1 MGDAQV
7 ELAKPE
13 GSGGAA
19 KRRRRWPWITALA
32 VVGLLVALRVALP
45 TIVERGAAYGSRY
58 WLGLP
63 VRIDNADFS
72 LLDGRIVL
80 EGVGVGA
87 TPDGI
92 EPGAAALEPPTID
105 AATALLHLDR
115 IALQLSWRELMRG
128 SVHLSELTLEGPSV
142 RVLREEDGNIDPLRH
157 ARPVAPAVAEE
168 PAAVEEE
175 PSEPWPVVIDTFALH
190 TPNVLVVD
198 PPSGENL
205 LEFSLESFSL
215 DHVTAKGGDF
225 ALGGVG
231 IEGPV
236 LRVRRDLVLA
246 RPVAPGAAA
255 NTKPAVVVVLSAPG
269 EASVPATA
277 AVAPASPEVPPSVV
291 AIPASPEPS
300 PSVAA
305 IPPPVADPSVA
316 TVDPSATKAAAA
328 PTSGEA
334 VAPAASATA
343 PPPAA
348 APGYRIEKIDIA
360 RATFTWVT
368 DAGPLDVAIGLHASG
383 ITADQGERFPLDLQL
398 DIAKGHVG
406 LVGEVGILPPSYK
419 GKFSWSGLPFP
430 PLLLASLP
438 ELAAWLRSADSTGEL
453 MVEADVAGQS
463 GPPSLRLSGRTTV
476 ETLAIADPGQKEF
489 ALGFKQLEV
498 VMREVVVPLPEE
510 GKPARTTVADL
521 EVVRLLEPKIR
532 YTHPSPALNAILG
545 IPAPSTAPAAPGTGA
560 AKGNPDTAKNEA
572 TNSKVAGAKQA
583 DKGSA
588 VQPSNAAADPTATV
602 AAPPPPV
609 DVSIGLLE
617 LSAGDLE
624 VTDTTVQPSA
634 TSFVHELFATAKK
647 VHFPDPSAESIS
659 VRAILPKASAL
670 TVDGH
675 LAAGNVGEFNL
686 TLQKLDLPVFNSY
699 ALAAGASLEAGQ
711 ASLKTKVKLKG
722 AIIQVDNDLVLR
734 KLGVSMRDPSS
745 FERSFGMPIDLA
757 LALLRDPS
765 GNISL
770 KIPVR
775 VDEKGTTVS
784 MGAIIASALKQ
795 ALLGAV
801 TAPLKMLGAVFGGD
815 DEEEG
820 GGFAIAPIG
829 SVAGSADLASDASAR
844 IEGLSRLL
852 ADRPTMGLLLRGR
865 TGPQDVPLVA
875 EQMLVERVAA
885 GDGLPDLDD
894 AGFLARRRVSQAL
907 ERKGKGAPTKL
918 EGEDQVLYDRYIAS
932 MQVPAA
938 RLDALARQRAEKA
951 LALLLGKGVAAT
963 RVTVGDREAEG
974 EAAVVLSF
982 RGL

>member
-7 ELAKPE
+7 EPANPGE
-13 GSGGAA
+13 SSGPV
-19 KRRRRWPWITALA
+19 KRRRRWSWITALA
-32 VVGLLVALRVALP
+32 VVGLLVALRAALP

-63 VRIDNADFS
+63 ARIDNADFS

-92 EPGAAALEPPTID
+92 EPGAAALDPPAID

-115 IALQLSWRELMRG
+115 IALHLSWRELLRG
-128 SVHLSELTLEGPSV
+128 SVHLAELSLEGPAV

-157 ARPVAPAVAEE
+157 ARPLAPVVPEE
-168 PAAVEEE
+168 PVAVEEE
-175 PSEPWPVVIDTFALH
+175 PSEAWPVVIDTFALH
-190 TPNVLVVD
+190 TPNVLIVD

-215 DHVTAKGGDF
+215 DHITAKGGDF

-246 RPVAPGAAA
+246 KPAAPGAPANAA
-255 NTKPAVVVVLSAPG
+255 A
-269 EASVPATA
+269 
-277 AVAPASPEVPPSVV
+277 APASPEVPPSVV
-291 AIPASPEPS
+291 AIPASPEPPS
-300 PSVAA
+300 SVAA
-305 IPPPVADPSVA
+305 VPPPAEAPPTA
-316 TVDPSATKAAAA
+316 AVDPSANAAAA
-328 PTSGEA
+328 PASGEA
-334 VAPAASATA
+334 AAPAAATA
-343 PPPAA
+343 PPPAATTPAA

-510 GKPARTTVADL
+510 GKPARTTRADL

-545 IPAPSTAPAAPGTGA
+545 VPAPSTAQAAPETGVDKGKTDA
-560 AKGNPDTAKNEA
+560 AKNKTTSQKI
-572 TNSKVAGAKQA
+572 AGGKQEG
-583 DKGSA
+583 KGSA
-588 VQPSNAAADPTATV
+588 AQSPNVAADPTAAA

-617 LSAGDLE
+617 LTAGDLE
-624 VTDTTVQPSA
+624 VIDTTVQPAA
-634 TSFVHELFATAKK
+634 TSTVHELFATAKK

-670 TVDGH
+670 TVEGH

-801 TAPLKMLGAVFGGD
+801 TAPLKMLGAVFGGGD
-815 DEEEG
+815 DEEG
-820 GGFAIAPIG
+820 GGFAIAPIR
-829 SVAGSADLASDASAR
+829 SVAGTADLASDASAR
-844 IEGLSRLL
+844 IDGLSRLL

-885 GDGLPDLDD
+885 GDGLPDLED
-894 AGFLARRRVSQAL
+894 AGFLARRRVSQAF
-907 ERKGKGAPTKL
+907 ERKGKGGPTKL
-918 EGEDQVLYDRYIAS
+918 DGEDQVLYDRYIAS
-932 MQVPAA
+932 VQVPAA

-951 LALLLGKGVAAT
+951 LALLLEKGVAAA
-963 RVTVGDREAEG
+963 RVTVGDRDAEG

>member
-1 MGDAQV
+1 MGDAPS
-7 ELAKPE
+7 EAAKPE
-13 GSGGAA
+13 GSGGAV
-19 KRRRRWPWITALA
+19 KRRRRWPWVTAF
-32 VVGLLVALRVALP
+32 VMVGLLVALRAALP

-63 VRIDNADFS
+63 ARIDNADFS

-80 EGVGVGA
+80 EGVRIGA

-92 EPGAAALEPPTID
+92 EPGDAALDPPAID
-105 AATALLHLDR
+105 AATALLHLDH
-115 IALQLSWRELMRG
+115 IALHLSWQELTRG
-128 SVHLSELTLEGPSV
+128 SVHLAELTIEGPSV

-157 ARPVAPAVAEE
+157 ARPLAPVVAEE
-168 PAAVEEE
+168 PAAAEEA
-175 PSEPWPVVIDTFALH
+175 PSEPWPVVIDTFALR

-215 DHVTAKGGDF
+215 DHITAKGGDF

-246 RPVAPGAAA
+246 RPAAPGSSA
-255 NTKPAVVVVLSAPG
+255 NTKPVVVVAAASSG
-269 EASVPATA
+269 EASAPANTA
-277 AVAPASPEVPPSVV
+277 GSPASPDDPPSVV
-291 AIPASPEPS
+291 AMPASPE
-300 PSVAA
+300 
-305 IPPPVADPSVA
+305 IPPSDAAVPPPSEVPPPA
-316 TVDPSATKAAAA
+316 AADPSATAAAAA
-328 PTSGEA
+328 P
-334 VAPAASATA
+334 AASA

-489 ALGFKQLEV
+489 ALGFRQLEV

-545 IPAPSTAPAAPGTGA
+545 IPAPSTAAATAQTAPGTGA
-560 AKGNPDTAKNEA
+560 DKGRPQAAKIEA
-572 TNSKVAGAKQA
+572 AIPKVAAAEREGKTSAGPTS
-583 DKGSA
+583 KGSA
-588 VQPSNAAADPTATV
+588 ETTATS

-624 VTDTTVQPSA
+624 VIDTTVQPAA

-670 TVDGH
+670 TVEGH
-675 LAAGNVGEFNL
+675 LEAGNVGEFNL

-722 AIIQVDNDLVLR
+722 ATIQVDNDLVLR

-775 VDEKGTTVS
+775 VDEKGTSVS

-801 TAPLKMLGAVFGGD
+801 TAPLKMLGAVFGGGG
-815 DEEEG
+815 DEEG
-820 GGFAIAPIG
+820 AGFAIAPIG
-829 SVAGSADLASDASAR
+829 SVAGSAELASDASAR
-844 IEGLSRLL
+844 IDGLSRLL

-865 TGPQDVPLVA
+865 TGPQDVPPVA

-894 AGFLARRRVSQAL
+894 AGFLARRRVSQAF

-918 EGEDQVLYDRYIAS
+918 DGEDQALYDRYVAS
-932 MQVPAA
+932 VEVPAT
-938 RLDALARQRAEKA
+938 RLDALAKQRAEKA
-951 LALLLGKGVAAT
+951 KALLLGKGVAAS
-963 RVTVGDREAEG
+963 RVTVGDRESEG

>member
-1 MGDAQV
+1 MGDAQAEV
-7 ELAKPE
+7 AKPE
-13 GSGGAA
+13 GSGGAV
-19 KRRRRWPWITALA
+19 KRRRRWPWIFALA

-63 VRIDNADFS
+63 ARIDNADFS

-92 EPGAAALEPPTID
+92 EPGAAALDPPAID

-115 IALQLSWRELMRG
+115 IALHLSWCELTRG
-128 SVHLSELTLEGPSV
+128 SVHLAELTLEGPSV

-157 ARPVAPAVAEE
+157 ARPLAPVVAEE
-168 PAAVEEE
+168 PAAADEA

-198 PPSGENL
+198 PPSGDNL

-215 DHVTAKGGDF
+215 DHITARGGDF

-246 RPVAPGAAA
+246 RPGASGAAA
-255 NTKPAVVVVLSAPG
+255 NTKAAEVVAVPAPG
-269 EASVPATA
+269 EASVPETA
-277 AVAPASPEVPPSVV
+277 AASPSSSEAP
-291 AIPASPEPS
+291 

-305 IPPPVADPSVA
+305 IPGTADVPPSAA
-316 TVDPSATKAAAA
+316 VDPSLAADGAVSASGETAA
-328 PTSGEA
+328 PVA
-334 VAPAASATA
+334 VTASPPAATT
-343 PPPAA
+343 PAA

-398 DIAKGHVG
+398 EIAKGHVG

-453 MVEADVAGQS
+453 TVDADVAGQS

-521 EVVRLLEPKIR
+521 EAVRLLEPKIR

-545 IPAPSTAPAAPGTGA
+545 IPAPATAQAVSGTGA
-560 AKGNPDTAKNEA
+560 DKGKPQAAKNEA
-572 TNSKVAGAKQA
+572 AIPKVAAAGQEGKTSAGQSS
-583 DKGSA
+583 KGSA
-588 VQPSNAAADPTATV
+588 DTTATS

-624 VTDTTVQPSA
+624 VIDTTVQPAA

-647 VHFPDPSAESIS
+647 VHFPDPSAESVS

-722 AIIQVDNDLVLR
+722 ATIQVDNDLVLR

-757 LALLRDPS
+757 LALLRDPF

-770 KIPVR
+770 RIPVR
-775 VDEKGTTVS
+775 VDEKGTSVS

-815 DEEEG
+815 GDDEG
-820 GGFAIAPIG
+820 GGFAIAPIR

-844 IEGLSRLL
+844 IDGLSRLL

-865 TGPQDVPLVA
+865 TGPEDKPLVA
-875 EQMLVERVAA
+875 EQMIVERVRA
-885 GDGLPDLDD
+885 GDGLPDLDG
-894 AGFLARRRVSQAL
+894 AGFLARRRVSQAF
-907 ERKGKGAPTKL
+907 ERKGKGADTGL
-918 EGEDQVLYDRYIAS
+918 EGEDRELYDRYVAS
-932 MQVPAA
+932 IDIPAS
-938 RLDALARQRAEKA
+938 RLDALAKQRAEKA
-951 LALLLGKGVAAT
+951 RVLLLGKGVAAA
-963 RVTVGDREAEG
+963 RVSVGDREAEG